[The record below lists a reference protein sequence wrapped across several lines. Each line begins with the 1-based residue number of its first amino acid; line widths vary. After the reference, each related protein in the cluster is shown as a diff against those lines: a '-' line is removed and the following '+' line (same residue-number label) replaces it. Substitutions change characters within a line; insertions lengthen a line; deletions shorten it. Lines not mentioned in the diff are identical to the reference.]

1 MSNRNRRK
9 GHDFERK
16 IRQDFKSL
24 GWLDCETSRYAS
36 KMMDD
41 RKIDLVNTKPFAVQC
56 KASINNPSYHK
67 IFKDMQ
73 SDAEDY
79 KVIYHKRMNDNEYVI
94 MQKKDFHELLEMLV
108 ANKIIKNK
116 MISEKERRL
125 NLLDAFEKLSKKEI
139 EWCYNEIESD
149 DWSKLHDVIKTLKQK
164 YL

>member
-56 KASINNPSYHK
+56 KSLINNPSYHK
-67 IFKDMQ
+67 IFKEMEADR
-73 SDAEDY
+73 DDY
-79 KVIYHKRMNDNEYVI
+79 KIIYHKRKNDGEYVI
-94 MQKKDFHELLEMLV
+94 MEKDDFHELVEMLIHH
-108 ANKIIKNK
+108 KIF
-116 MISEKERRL
+116 SL
-125 NLLDAFEKLSKKEI
+125 
-139 EWCYNEIESD
+139 
-149 DWSKLHDVIKTLKQK
+149 
-164 YL
+164 